1 MPQLI
6 ETMRKTTASGGV
18 FPMRVMGYSMNPTLG
33 HARDT
38 VYLVSKENRP
48 AKPGEI
54 LFFMR
59 PDGSGV
65 LHRLIRILP
74 DGSFLMNGDAQC
86 WTETIHSEQVI
97 AVVSHFIRKGT
108 DISCD
113 GCLYRFYVRL
123 WGIFR
128 PMRPAIGKVIRLAT
142 HLSKR
147 SGNEQ
152 PEIHP
157 IGELLYNKGTL

>member
-1 MPQLI
+1 MPMDPFTTLDMPQLI
-6 ETMRKTTASGGV
+6 EKICTITASGGV

-48 AKPGEI
+48 PKPGEI
-54 LFFMR
+54 LFFVR

-86 WTETIHSEQVI
+86 WTETIREDQVI
-97 AVVSHFIRKGT
+97 AVVSHFMRKGT

-123 WGIFR
+123 WVLFR
-128 PMRPAIGKVIRLAT
+128 PLRPAIGRIIRLIG
-142 HLSKR
+142 HLSIR
-147 SGNEQ
+147 SGNEHQ
-152 PEIHP
+152 
-157 IGELLYNKGTL
+157 